1 MKKTLLA
8 MSLAAAA
15 ASAAHADTITAWD
28 FTGDQGNQASEPS
41 FSAAAG
47 VTGSA
52 ITRSAG
58 LGANSGANAFNSN
71 GWESTVSGT
80 GSNEYLSFG
89 FTVDSGYAVDLSTLL
104 MGTKASSTGPGTLGL
119 FYSGDGFSTQ
129 LYTFVQDNTNSLY
142 ASIDLSALPTLTGS
156 VEFRLY
162 EIGNTQADG
171 VGATSSTGTLRLTDH
186 DTEGTMAFIGSVT
199 AVPEPETYGMLLS
212 GLAVLAGVA
221 RRRNKA

>member
-8 MSLAAAA
+8 LSLAAAGA
-15 ASAAHADTITAWD
+15 AQADTITAWD
-28 FTGDQGNQASEPS
+28 FSGDAGNQASEAA
-41 FSAAAG
+41 FSSATG

-52 ITRSAG
+52 ITRGAG
-58 LGANSGANAFNSN
+58 LGANSGANSINSN

-129 LYTFVQDNTNSLY
+129 LYTFVQNNVDNLY

-171 VGATSSTGTLRLTDH
+171 VGTTAASGTLRLIDH
-186 DTEGTMAFIGSVT
+186 DTEGTMAFIGTVS
-199 AVPEPETYGMLLS
+199 AVPEPETYAMLLS
-212 GLAVLAGVA
+212 GLALLAGVA